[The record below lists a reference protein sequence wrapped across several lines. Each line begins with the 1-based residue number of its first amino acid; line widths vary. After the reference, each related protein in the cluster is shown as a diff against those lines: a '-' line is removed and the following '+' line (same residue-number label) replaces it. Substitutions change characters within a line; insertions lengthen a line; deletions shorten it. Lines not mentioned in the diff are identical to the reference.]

1 MPHKTSVNQLVE
13 HVYCLNLTRR
23 PDRWTMAEAE
33 FEKAGIT
40 GVEKFVATD
49 GQTMHDSKIKPG
61 EMGLTHT
68 VMRVFHDAV
77 QKDYSS
83 ILILEDD
90 VEFATDLN
98 ESLSWAPDDWEILH
112 FGGNHSRGKPKRLN
126 DKIAVPHQTLASHAV
141 AFKSCTYAKLL
152 SLLNYEEQVVD
163 VTYAYNL
170 HQFKSYVFVPSI
182 AWQKPSYSDLAEEFA
197 DYPFLR

>member
-1 MPHKTSVNQLVE
+1 MPHETSINELVE
-13 HVYCLNLTRR
+13 HIYCLNLTRR
-23 PDRWTMAEAE
+23 PDRWEACEKE
-33 FEKAGIT
+33 FEKAGIRD
-40 GVEKFVATD
+40 VEKFVATD
-49 GQTMHDSKIKPG
+49 GKTLPEGRIRPG
-61 EMGLTHT
+61 EMGITHS
-68 VMRVFHDAV
+68 VMRIFSDAIV
-77 QKDYSS
+77 KNYSS

-98 ESLSWAPDDWEILH
+98 ESLSWVPEDWEILH
-112 FGGNHSRGKPKRLN
+112 FGGNHSIGKPKRLN

-163 VTYAYNL
+163 VTYSRNL

-182 AWQKPSYSDLAEEFA
+182 AWQKPSYSDLAESFA